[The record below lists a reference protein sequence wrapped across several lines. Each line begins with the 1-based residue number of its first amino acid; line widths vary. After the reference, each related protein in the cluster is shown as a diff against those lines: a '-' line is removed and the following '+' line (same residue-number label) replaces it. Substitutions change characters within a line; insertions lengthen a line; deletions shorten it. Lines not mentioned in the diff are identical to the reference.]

1 MFTHIARIIWNI
13 SNLWKQKKSG
23 SIYTLVIANMMDQDE
38 KKKINLT
45 KWFALGLGGV
55 LGLSHIGLIGM
66 IANRK
71 DGLPDL
77 DIPVGPYTSYVV
89 SADKEGYKISYS
101 ANDPKT
107 ALITKDI
114 KEKGGFL
121 GLANETTQI
130 TEEYF
135 MDGAINQ
142 GGAVSNHRSWLDGK
156 PGLTQKEAADI
167 TATRKSEACV
177 KAIGSAEGTGRL
189 VGTSIGAS
197 AAPSLATIPYI
208 GWVAAG
214 WVAMFGGNQGADIG
228 GNMAEDLNK
237 NC

>member
-1 MFTHIARIIWNI
+1 MNKWKWI
-13 SNLWKQKKSG
+13 SFGVVG
-23 SIYTLVIANMMDQDE
+23 SLLAV
-38 KKKINLT
+38 
-45 KWFALGLGGV
+45 
-55 LGLSHIGLIGM
+55 SHLGM
-66 IANRK
+66 IGYIASRK
-71 DGLPDL
+71 ETPKLPSL
-77 DIPVGPYTSYVV
+77 DIPVGPYTSYKASVTDDSYV
-89 SADKEGYKISYS
+89 ISYS

-107 ALITKDI
+107 AFITKDI

-121 GLANETTQI
+121 GLATETTQI

-135 MDGAINQ
+135 MDGQINQ

-156 PGLTQKEAADI
+156 PGLTDAQAEKI
-167 TATRKSEACV
+167 TSIRKSEACI

-197 AAPSLATIPYI
+197 AAPTLSSIPFV

-214 WVAMFGGNQGADIG
+214 WVAMFSGNQGADIG

>member
-1 MFTHIARIIWNI
+1 MNKIKWI
-13 SNLWKQKKSG
+13 SFGVVG
-23 SIYTLVIANMMDQDE
+23 SL
-38 KKKINLT
+38 
-45 KWFALGLGGV
+45 FAV
-55 LGLSHIGLIGM
+55 SHIGMIGY
-66 IANRK
+66 IATREKSKIPN
-71 DGLPDL
+71 
-77 DIPVGPYTSYVV
+77 INVPVGPYTTYAI
-89 SADKEGYKISYS
+89 SADENGYKLSYK

-107 ALITKDI
+107 AFITKDI
-114 KEKGGFL
+114 KEKSGFL

-135 MDGAINQ
+135 MDGQINQ
-142 GGAVSNHRSWLDGK
+142 GGSVSNHRSWIDQP
-156 PGLTQKEAADI
+156 PGLTQQQAEEI
-167 TATRKSEACV
+167 TAARKSEACI

-189 VGTSIGAS
+189 VGTSIGAT
-197 AAPSLATIPYI
+197 AAPTLSTIPFV

>member
-1 MFTHIARIIWNI
+1 MNNI
-13 SNLWKQKKSG
+13 KWISIGVVG
-23 SIYTLVIANMMDQDE
+23 SL
-38 KKKINLT
+38 
-45 KWFALGLGGV
+45 FAV
-55 LGLSHIGLIGM
+55 SHLGM
-66 IANRK
+66 IGYIASKK
-71 DGLPDL
+71 DEPKLPSL
-77 DIPVGPYTSYVV
+77 DIPVGPYTSYKVSVAEDGYVV
-89 SADKEGYKISYS
+89 SYK

-107 ALITKDI
+107 AFITKDI

-121 GLANETTQI
+121 GLANETTVI

-135 MDGAINQ
+135 IDGKINH
-142 GGAVSNHRSWLDGK
+142 GGPVSNHRSWIDQP
-156 PGLTQKEAADI
+156 PGLTQQQSDEI
-167 TATRKSEACV
+167 TAARKSEACI

-197 AAPSLATIPYI
+197 AAPTLSTIPFV

-228 GNMAEDLNK
+228 GNMAEYLNK

>member
-1 MFTHIARIIWNI
+1 MKKWIGLSLGTLFGISHIA
-13 SNLWKQKKSG
+13 
-23 SIYTLVIANMMDQDE
+23 M
-38 KKKINLT
+38 
-45 KWFALGLGGV
+45 
-55 LGLSHIGLIGM
+55 IGLLSRRDKFPVIS
-66 IANRK
+66 
-71 DGLPDL
+71 P
-77 DIPVGPYTSYVV
+77 PVGPYTSYKV
-89 SADKEGYKISYS
+89 SVSEEGYAISYK

-107 ALITKDI
+107 MYKTTKI

-121 GLANETTQI
+121 GLANENKEI
-130 TEEYF
+130 IEEYT
-135 MDGAINQ
+135 MNGDVHI
-142 GGAVSNHRSWLDGK
+142 
-156 PGLTQKEAADI
+156 QKEYQVNGGGNNSIASN
-167 TATRKSEACV
+167 KSEACI

-197 AAPSLATIPYI
+197 AAPAVSGIPFI